1 VRWIAVWRR
10 NFLVWRKLF
19 AAAVLSNLADPLIM
33 LFGLGY
39 GLGALLPSVAGM
51 SYMAFFA
58 AGQLCTA
65 TMFTASFES
74 MFSGFARMQ
83 GQKTW
88 DAILY
93 APLTIDDIVAG
104 EIVWAASKA
113 WLTGSTILGVVLVFG
128 LASSPWVLLAL
139 PAAFFV
145 GLAFSAMG
153 LVMCVLARGW
163 DFFSY
168 YMTLVMTPMM
178 MISGVFFPAEQ
189 LPAPLL
195 VVAKALP
202 LYHGVQIVRPL
213 VAGGRRPISCCT
225 SRCSSAML
233 RPATRPPST
242 SRAKGSLPDDAL
254 GQVTAP
260 RLHGHLV
267 RGLFYLP
274 RLFVYHAQAD
284 DRISIERFK
293 LMERKLFWG
302 IMTPGAVLTI
312 VFGLWLWLGWFKP
325 ASGWLHA
332 KIALVAVLAGYHLWC
347 WRLLRDFAVERNRR
361 SHVWFRWFNEIRC
374 WC

>member
-1 VRWIAVWRR
+1 MRWIAVWRR

-39 GLGALLPSVAGM
+39 GLGALLPSVHGM

-93 APLTIDDIVAG
+93 APITIDDVVAG

-128 LASSPWVLLAL
+128 VATSPWILLAL
-139 PAAFFV
+139 PAAFLV
-145 GLAFSAMG
+145 GLAFSAIG
-153 LVMCVLARGW
+153 LIMCVLAKGW

-195 VVAKALP
+195 AVAKALP

-213 VAGGRRPISCCT
+213 VAGG
-225 SRCSSAML
+225 
-233 RPATRPPST
+233 PP
-242 SRAKGSLPDDAL
+242 PDL
-254 GQVTAP
+254 L
-260 RLHGHLV
+260 LH
-267 RGLFYLP
+267 
-274 RLFVYHAQAD
+274 
-284 DRISIERFK
+284 
-293 LMERKLFWG
+293 M
-302 IMTPGAVLTI
+302 AVL
-312 VFGLWLWLGWFKP
+312 LGY
-325 ASGWLHA
+325 AA
-332 KIALVAVLAGYHLWC
+332 AGYALAIY
-347 WRLLRDFAVERNRR
+347 FARKRF
-361 SHVWFRWFNEIRC
+361 SS
-374 WC
+374 